1 MASTVKNLMPESQTL
16 VTAREEMTVQD
27 ALELMIEHDFSQ
39 LPVVDDSFQVKGLIT
54 SDSILRG
61 SGYLGSKLDKIKV
74 SHVINKAT
82 TCRDDDELSILLNGL
97 KDASAIPIVDK
108 FGKLIAI
115 VTDYD
120 TAEYYR
126 QRAEDMIL
134 AEEIETSL
142 RDYIESAYKDAK
154 GDPDKEALRSA
165 IEDITPSGK
174 DLKNKFKQALCKYL
188 SRVGQTPPQPNQQ
201 FIDDV
206 FTQYLHQPIAIQPIE
221 KLTLSDYIQL
231 FKNVWDKYEAAFNG
245 LEWDAIYKV
254 LDEVRQTRNA
264 IAHFRDVSPNQRK
277 QLKFCASLLD
287 RHRFILNEKISLSD
301 AIPSVINDEQLSS
314 AIVEV
319 PLQPTEGFQGEFP
332 PIDEEIGSN
341 ESRYA
346 PLAIWLQSQT
356 RNQQENLLLSF
367 EQIETII
374 DDKLPPS
381 ARQQRT
387 WWANDSVGHTQSQ
400 QWLEV
405 GWRVSSVNMGEE
417 KVVFSL
423 MGDRQS
429 AYISFFSELQ
439 SKLQDIKGL
448 TVQLATNPQGQS
460 WLSFEISSAE
470 HSEKT
475 WLNFAFARKSRFR
488 LELYIDFGDRER
500 NKFVF
505 DKLHAYKAEIESK
518 LGERLS
524 WERLESRRAS
534 RVALYYERVSITNE
548 SEALMHLQDWA
559 VEMLPRFYRAIV
571 VHLKMATGSKL

>member
-1 MASTVKNLMPESQTL
+1 MASIVKNLMADSQTL
-16 VTAREEMTVQD
+16 VTASEEMTIQA

-54 SDSILRG
+54 SDSILKAI
-61 SGYLGSKLDKIKV
+61 SYLGSKLDKIKV
-74 SHVINKAT
+74 SHVIEKAT
-82 TCRDDDELSILLNGL
+82 TCRDDEELSVLLNGL
-97 KDASAIPIVDK
+97 KGFSAIPIVDK
-108 FGKLIAI
+108 SGKLITI
-115 VTDYD
+115 VTNYD

-126 QRAEDMIL
+126 QRSEDMIL
-134 AEEIETSL
+134 AEEIETAL

-154 GDPDKEALRSA
+154 GDPDTEALRSA

-201 FIDDV
+201 FIDEA
-206 FTQYLHQPIAIQPIE
+206 FMQYLHQPVAIQPIE

-231 FKNVWDKYEAAFNG
+231 FKNVWGRYQAAFNG

-264 IAHFRDVSPNQRK
+264 IAHFREVSPNQRK
-277 QLKFCASLLD
+277 QLKFCSSLLD
-287 RHRFILNEKISLSD
+287 RHRFILEEEASLSD
-301 AIPSVINDEQLSS
+301 AIAPVIDDEQLSS

-319 PLQPTEGFQGEFP
+319 PLQSTEGLQGEFP
-332 PIDEEIGSN
+332 PVDEEIGSN

-346 PLAIWLQSQT
+346 PLAIWLQSQVIT
-356 RNQQENLLLSF
+356 QQENLLLSF
-367 EQIETII
+367 EQIEKII

-417 KVVFSL
+417 RVIFSL

-439 SKLQDIKGL
+439 SKLQDISGL
-448 TVQLATNPQGQS
+448 TVKQATNPQGQS

-488 LELYIDFGDRER
+488 IELYIDFGERER
-500 NKFVF
+500 NKRVF
-505 DKLHAYKAEIESK
+505 DKLHTYKAEIESK

-534 RVALYYERVSITNE
+534 RVALYYEKVSITSE
-548 SEALMHLQDWA
+548 SEALMHLQNWA
-559 VEMLPRFYRAIV
+559 VEMLPRFYRAIAFYL
-571 VHLKMATGSKL
+571 HISIER